1 MRGRACHSR
10 ESGNLAYTLAY
21 RLAAMALVIII
32 IIHPTLSLA
41 GDAGIPLSKISDV
54 DYLVYHHGDHLG
66 STHMITEGKKTGLH
80 AGISYPRGT
89 VIQRFEYLPWGQ
101 EAFALNPNQTYDPR
115 FTGQEYDIETGLYF
129 YKAQYYN
136 PALGRFIQPDS
147 IVPDPTDPQSY
158 NRYAYVRNNPLK
170 YTDPSGH
177 EFEQFH
183 FTDDDTGKPLKEERE
198 KKFNEIKNEAYE
210 NAVETGVI
218 DPTTSG
224 GLAGNTT
231 NANRNDY
238 LGAAESSRYSA
249 NFYFDYNN
257 SGFANSGG
265 SINWSRVA
273 FGALEIIGGIAS
285 IAGAATIELGTLG
298 FGTAG
303 AFILAVVGAT
313 GIGHG
318 VPEIIA
324 GFSNNPER
332 IPSVSLPSMITY
344 AATQDYVKAEKVD
357 FVFNAVLLGGGLM
370 GATTRNIKN
379 LEAVGLM
386 TDTTLLFKQADVWFD
401 YKKK

>member
-1 MRGRACHSR
+1 
-10 ESGNLAYTLAY
+10 
-21 RLAAMALVIII
+21 
-32 IIHPTLSLA
+32 
-41 GDAGIPLSKISDV
+41 
-54 DYLVYHHGDHLG
+54 
-66 STHMITEGKKTGLH
+66 MITEGKKTGLH

-129 YKAQYYN
+129 YKARYYN

-147 IVPDPTDPQSY
+147 IVQDPTDPQSY
-158 NRYAYVRNNPLK
+158 NRYSYVRNNPLK
-170 YTDPSGH
+170 YIDPSGH

-257 SGFANSGG
+257 SGFANRGG

-357 FVFNAVLLGGGLM
+357 FMFNAVLLGGGLM

-386 TDTTLLFKQADVWFD
+386 TDTTLLFKHADVWLD